1 MPCLR
6 RECDLSKKN
15 IASQLMAKAQMD
27 LNTVSELLS
36 KSDLHLIGHEIVG
49 FHLQQAIE
57 KSTKAL
63 LAQNNVHYEFKHNL
77 KNLFEL
83 VNIKLA
89 MIPHR
94 FLPLLELTPYA
105 TTLRYTAMVPQDLFD
120 CEITFNLASGYM
132 DWIASMM

>member
-1 MPCLR
+1 M
-6 RECDLSKKN
+6 SKKN

-36 KSDLHLIGHEIVG
+36 KSDIHLIGHEIMG
-49 FHLQQAIE
+49 FHLQQAVE

-63 LAQNNVHYEFKHNL
+63 LSQNNIHYEFKHSL
-77 KNLFEL
+77 KNLLEL
-83 VNIKLA
+83 VDSRVTA
-89 MIPHR
+89 IPHH

-105 TTLRYTAMVPQDLFD
+105 TTLRYTSMVPQNLFD
-120 CEITFNLASGYM
+120 CDSTLALTSDYL

>member
-1 MPCLR
+1 M
-6 RECDLSKKN
+6 SKKN

-36 KSDLHLIGHEIVG
+36 KSDLHLIGHEIMG
-49 FHLQQAIE
+49 FHLQQAVE

-63 LAQNNVHYEFKHNL
+63 LTQHNVHYEFKHNL

-83 VNIKLA
+83 VTTKLTV
-89 MIPHR
+89 IPHH

-105 TTLRYTAMVPQDLFD
+105 TTLRYTAMVPQNLFD
-120 CEITFNLASGYM
+120 CEITLALTSDYL

>member
-1 MPCLR
+1 M
-6 RECDLSKKN
+6 SKKN

-36 KSDLHLIGHEIVG
+36 KSDLHLIGHEIMG
-49 FHLQQAIE
+49 FHLQQAVE

-63 LAQNNVHYEFKHNL
+63 LSQNNIHYEFKHSL

-83 VNIKLA
+83 VNTKLTI
-89 MIPHR
+89 IPHH

-120 CEITFNLASGYM
+120 CESTFTLASDYM